1 MELRWLKFTIK
12 SGNSKMSRRYLLKW
26 FHLPTPPPSA
36 AASLSCDVLTLRL
49 GVVAVNTET
58 QYIVDI
64 VSGTQDIAPVLQ
76 QMSKLIAIFGKWRSR
91 RELWKS

>member
-1 MELRWLKFTIK
+1 MEMRWFKRAIK
-12 SGNSKMSRRYLLKW
+12 NGNSEMRGRRLLKW
-26 FHLPTPPPSA
+26 FHLQTLRPKT

-49 GVVAVNTET
+49 GILAVNTAT

-76 QMSKLIAIFGKWRSR
+76 QMSKLIAIFRKWRDR